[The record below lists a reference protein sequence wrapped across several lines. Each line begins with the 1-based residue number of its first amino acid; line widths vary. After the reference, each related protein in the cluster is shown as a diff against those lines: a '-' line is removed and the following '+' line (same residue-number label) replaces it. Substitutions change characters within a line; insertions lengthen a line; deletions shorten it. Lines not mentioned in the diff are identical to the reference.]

1 MPNWHLL
8 LARNWAGK
16 GTRGRCGGMTRG
28 LLSKI
33 YTLS

>member
-8 LARNWAGK
+8 LARNWTGK
-16 GTRGRCGGMTRG
+16 GTCERRGGMTRG